1 MHVEHC
7 VWFEQEMIK
16 LNQISM
22 VVVDEMDMVLS
33 TQTALA
39 KQRNTWRSASTV
51 GTMCPRTDVAREDFS
66 FLLVSQVA

>member
-1 MHVEHC
+1 VVLAHTMHVEHC

-39 KQRNTWRSASTV
+39 KQRNT
-51 GTMCPRTDVAREDFS
+51 
-66 FLLVSQVA
+66 